1 MLGRLDG
8 GSREGQS
15 EEKRPPRKVPAVMWG
30 EKVGSLQRTPW
41 WLNRTIP
48 TERKHK
54 FIGFRFQWTVSLA
67 SSSTPET
74 HNSTV
79 LRYDSAKCFIHKYKF
94 SSFAFSINVN
104 SQTEFF
110 PSPPFPRL
118 NLFIIYFRR
127 QNRLLVWIHKSNIT
141 QCANISVVGKAESG
155 NEMKKYQITQKILFF
170 GLGSGLAIKKFIG
183 KV

>member
-8 GSREGQS
+8 GRREEQS

-54 FIGFRFQWTVSLA
+54 FIGFQFQWTVSLA

-79 LRYDSAKCFIHKYKF
+79 LRYDSAKCFTHKYKF

-155 NEMKKYQITQKILFF
+155 NEMKKYQITQKILFS